1 MQYILNIST
10 VQCGPSMNSWMIH
23 RYPFIILVSID
34 LHNLLSFPKGYV
46 STKTSLKVQTVHSTY
61 HVSVDGA
68 VQFVFVEVIYFMTTY
83 LNFFFIPVILK
94 SLKKLLKP
102 PGVLKKLSICL
113 EWMKD
118 C

>member
-1 MQYILNIST
+1 MILLYFTVTSIDILHILHAVHIKYIYSAVWT
-10 VQCGPSMNSWMIH
+10 VNEFLDDN

-68 VQFVFVEVIYFMTTY
+68 VEFVVVEVIYFQTTY
-83 LNFFFIPVILK
+83 LNFFIFQ
-94 SLKKLLKP
+94 
-102 PGVLKKLSICL
+102 
-113 EWMKD
+113 
-118 C
+118 